1 MSDFASSYLC
11 QELVSAIGQKLKPN
25 AVWNGKDSDQ
35 KALLERSFSI
45 DMAELDSCVQE
56 GGTDLVKV
64 FLHKK
69 GMHLDLPDE
78 IGADAICAAVV
89 LIICSRWAF
98 PGTEIDILKGDKKY
112 DGAKLVAS
120 IFKTSDNHIYSPIM
134 LDNGDY
140 VIFEQKTKDG
150 SSPKEKELNGKMF
163 ASLIGKNPYSGD
175 NTNLCD
181 EYNGGLIFPQVDLEV
196 SRDIAEI
203 IGAYTSNPDYTL
215 AIAKGQCKLQMNHL
229 GAKLKIAMGGVAM
242 STSFKVETPWI
253 IDDTFCVHF
262 VREGEVYASV
272 LVTPEHFHKVEIN
285 FD

>member
-1 MSDFASSYLC
+1 MSDFASSYVC

-35 KALLERSFSI
+35 QALLERSFSI

-69 GMHLDLPDE
+69 GMYLDLPDE
-78 IGADAICAAVV
+78 IGKDAICAAVV
-89 LIICSRWAF
+89 LIISSRWAF

-112 DGAKLVAS
+112 DGAKLESS
-120 IFKTSDNHIYSPIM
+120 IFKTSDNHLYSPVM

-140 VIFEQKTKDG
+140 VIFEQKTTIDCT
-150 SSPKEKELNGKMF
+150 PKIIEKNGKMF
-163 ASLIGKNPYSGD
+163 ASLIGKNAYSGD
-175 NTNLCD
+175 YANLSN

-196 SRDIAEI
+196 SRDITEI
-203 IGAYTSNPDYTL
+203 IGAYTTNPDFRL
-215 AIAKGQCKLQMNHL
+215 VIAKGQCKLQMNHL
-229 GAKLKIAMGGVAM
+229 GAKLQIAMGGIAE
-242 STSFKVETPWI
+242 STSLVLYKSWI